1 MDTHTHTYIHTY
13 IHTYVHT
20 YVHTYIHRYI
30 HTYITWHVLV
40 YMSCI
45 CKGFSAHWNLDCNLQ
60 VWYAKR
66 VGLIRRF
73 LYYHVAA
80 SLILESAK
88 GSLQWISMTI
98 YSDFARCCLQ
108 NFVCIPCHACNSG
121 TTLEITIRSDQQ
133 TKLGVGHV
141 FFMWKINIQWI

>member
-1 MDTHTHTYIHTY
+1 
-13 IHTYVHT
+13 
-20 YVHTYIHRYI
+20 
-30 HTYITWHVLV
+30 
-40 YMSCI
+40 MSCI

-141 FFMWKINIQWI
+141 FSCGKSTYNEYSGCWYWSLANHRGLTHCKCGLLGHAVLHKFP